1 MMRVSGIITLER
13 RGKGEIEMRNFGL
26 LLENGKADLVDM
38 DTGEILAE
46 NDRYLIQMY
55 LYGYDGEC
63 TISLI

>member
-1 MMRVSGIITLER
+1 
-13 RGKGEIEMRNFGL
+13 MRNFGL